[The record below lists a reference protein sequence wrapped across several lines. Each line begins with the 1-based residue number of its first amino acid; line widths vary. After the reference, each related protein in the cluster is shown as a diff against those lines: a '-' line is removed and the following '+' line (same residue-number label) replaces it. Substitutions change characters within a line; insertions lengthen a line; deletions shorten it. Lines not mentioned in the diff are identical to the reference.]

1 MTRNQLPEGVG
12 KKIVEAL
19 KRQAEADITPVNTQQ
34 ANAIGNDI
42 YFNDVQDISDADF
55 DSLSSSQEIGENLIV
70 EDNNANVINNNEQ
83 FEIKSDLEQKTEE
96 HYVAEEQPLNTQ
108 NQTDLENDFA
118 QLLNEQNNEKVFEVQ
133 NIQENTFTTP
143 STEPQMFNM
152 NNTKQ
157 QNTYNQP
164 SVQNVQTFN
173 TNIPLSEETQKVS
186 TISTVLVKIPTNVAV
201 LRNLIASLPV
211 GVTKQTGAQI
221 IRQTLEAMGLPMASV
236 LKEAQEV
243 QEELNTNTRECMLKI
258 QEYKTNIMQLE
269 QSVQEYQ
276 KHVNQINDLVSLF
289 LLTDRK

>member
-118 QLLNEQNNEKVFEVQ
+118 QLLN
-133 NIQENTFTTP
+133 
-143 STEPQMFNM
+143 
-152 NNTKQ
+152 
-157 QNTYNQP
+157 
-164 SVQNVQTFN
+164 
-173 TNIPLSEETQKVS
+173 
-186 TISTVLVKIPTNVAV
+186 
-201 LRNLIASLPV
+201 
-211 GVTKQTGAQI
+211 
-221 IRQTLEAMGLPMASV
+221 
-236 LKEAQEV
+236 
-243 QEELNTNTRECMLKI
+243 
-258 QEYKTNIMQLE
+258 
-269 QSVQEYQ
+269 
-276 KHVNQINDLVSLF
+276 
-289 LLTDRK
+289 